1 LPLFDIY
8 LFSNYLN
15 FCHNNYI
22 GRIFYERAVNMIIDL
37 NLKGK
42 QVLIVGGGVESSRKV
57 EALLSQQCKI
67 TVVAEK
73 VEKIIKDYAEKGK
86 ISLELRKIHNVNT
99 INKFKSVDLI
109 LATTDDRKLNREI
122 VLFGKSHRCYVY
134 AADDPQVSDFSHPSV
149 INIDDTVQVAISTG
163 GRSPLMGKALREK
176 VEPIIKK
183 AVSELIVHQIKLQ
196 EQLRIKIQ
204 MYIPSTEYRKNFLIE
219 IINNEKINKYLEE
232 NNNAMATTL
241 AEDHLKEYLL
251 RNSAIW

>member
-1 LPLFDIY
+1 MWRIY
-8 LFSNYLN
+8 
-15 FCHNNYI
+15 
-22 GRIFYERAVNMIIDL
+22 YERAVNMIIDL

-57 EALLSQQCKI
+57 EALLSQQCNI

-73 VEKIIKDYAEKGK
+73 VEKAIKDHAEKGK
-86 ISLELRKIHNVNT
+86 IFLELRKIHNVDA

-134 AADDPQVSDFSHPSV
+134 AADDPHVSDFSHPSV

-183 AVSELIVHQIKLQ
+183 AVSKLIVNQIKLQ
-196 EQLRIKIQ
+196 EQFRIKIQ
-204 MYIPSTEYRKNFLIE
+204 RCIPSTDYRKKFLIE
-219 IINNEKINKYLEE
+219 IINDEKINKCLEE
-232 NNNAMATTL
+232 NNNAMASTL
-241 AEDHLKEYLL
+241 ADDHLKEYLL

>member
-1 LPLFDIY
+1 
-8 LFSNYLN
+8 
-15 FCHNNYI
+15 
-22 GRIFYERAVNMIIDL
+22 MIIDL

-57 EALLSQQCKI
+57 EALLSQQCNI

-73 VEKIIKDYAEKGK
+73 VEKAIKDHAEKGK
-86 ISLELRKIHNVNT
+86 ISLELRKIHHVDT
-99 INKFKSVDLI
+99 INKFKYVDLI

-134 AADDPQVSDFSHPSV
+134 AADDPHVSDFSHPSI

-163 GRSPLMGKALREK
+163 GRSPLLGKALREQ

-183 AVSELIVHQIKLQ
+183 AVSKLIIDQIKLQ
-196 EQLRIKIQ
+196 EQFRIKIQ
-204 MYIPSTEYRKNFLIE
+204 KYIPSTEYRKKFLIE
-219 IINNEKINKYLEE
+219 IINNKNINKSLEE
-232 NNNAMATTL
+232 NNNVMARTL

-251 RNSAIW
+251 RNSATW